1 MDRKQ
6 VVLHVDDDPSQLRV
20 VASILERHGFQ
31 VESTDDPEQALV
43 RLAETGARVVLL
55 DIDMPNKDGLSLL
68 KEIKAVDGGVQI
80 IMLTGLVKMST
91 VLRSMRWGAEACI
104 FKPLTDPAPL
114 IEAIEAAFAKIDRWW
129 VAVNELAQEKK
140 KLRNVGAAPAAA
152 E

>member
-20 VASILERHGFQ
+20 VATILERNGFQ
-31 VESTDDPEQALV
+31 VESTDDLEQALV

-129 VAVNELAQEKK
+129 VAVNELAQEKR
-140 KLRNVGAAPAAA
+140 KLRNVAAASAAA

>member
-6 VVLHVDDDPSQLRV
+6 IVLHVDDDPGQLRV